1 MPKYID
7 DNVISRLKGIPLL
20 VINSLRITEHMSH
33 MSLSETLNAI
43 SKIQPG
49 KAYLIHMSHDMGLH
63 EQISKI
69 LPANVQ
75 LAYDGLILKV

>member
-1 MPKYID
+1 
-7 DNVISRLKGIPLL
+7 
-20 VINSLRITEHMSH
+20 MSH